1 MNINDIV
8 RIKNYDDLPEEAQ
21 TQKMKNLAGMEA
33 EIIDRLYSETAQAY
47 FYAIRLTGAKTVP
60 SMFFPETALELVENE
75 PAEYRHEI
83 EYLDNLV
90 LVRFYDVKGD
100 KQTEIARG
108 HGHIIHAGAA
118 GVAQATSYAM
128 RRIWNQ
134 LGGGLMRTKPKR

>member
-8 RIKNYDDLPEEAQ
+8 RIKNFEDLPVEEQ
-21 TQKMKNLAGMEA
+21 TQKMRNLAGQEA

-47 FYAIRLTGAKTVP
+47 FYALRLTGAKTVP
-60 SMFFPETALELVENE
+60 TMFFPEASLEIVEDE
-75 PAEYRHEI
+75 PAQYYHHI

-90 LVRFYDVKGD
+90 LVRFYKVKDG

-108 HGHIIHAGAA
+108 HGHIIHEGAA

-128 RRIWNQ
+128 RRIWEQ

>member
-8 RIKNYDDLPEEAQ
+8 RIKNYDDLPAEEQ

-47 FYAIRLTGAKTVP
+47 FYALRLTGAKTVP
-60 SMFFPETALELVENE
+60 AMFFSETALELVEND
-75 PAEYRHEI
+75 PAEYVHEI

-90 LVRFYDVKGD
+90 LVRFYEVKGD

-134 LGGGLMRTKPKR
+134 LGGGPHED